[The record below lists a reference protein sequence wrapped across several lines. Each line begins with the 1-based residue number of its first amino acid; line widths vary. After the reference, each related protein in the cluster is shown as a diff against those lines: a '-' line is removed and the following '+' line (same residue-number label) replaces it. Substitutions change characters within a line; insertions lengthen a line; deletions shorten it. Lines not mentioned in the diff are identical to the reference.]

1 MAVNYKGAV
10 PPLMQP
16 GMSRQRGAVQA
27 NGCPMAIFK
36 KIPLITAVLLA
47 PTAPAFAMSGAG
59 CGGDC
64 ASCHSLTQA
73 EASTLLKDL
82 GSVKEV
88 KAAPV
93 RGLWEVV
100 VEREGRSGIVYLDY
114 GKKHLIAGQVF
125 DVATRTPAGEA
136 YPPKKPLER
145 LHPETLSTKNALVMG
160 NPRGKKRLFVFTDPE
175 CPFCA
180 KMHVELKKLAAMEPD
195 LAIYIK
201 LFPLKM
207 HPHAYDKAR
216 VILGARSLALLEKS
230 FAGGKLPE
238 PGPKDSKK
246 PVDDTMKYAESVGI
260 TSTPT
265 LVLPDGRIL
274 AGLKDAKAVQQLLQ

>member
-1 MAVNYKGAV
+1 
-10 PPLMQP
+10 
-16 GMSRQRGAVQA
+16 
-27 NGCPMAIFK
+27 
-36 KIPLITAVLLA
+36 
-47 PTAPAFAMSGAG
+47 MSGDG

-64 ASCHSLTQA
+64 ASCHALTQP
-73 EASTLLKDL
+73 EASVLLKEV

-88 KAAPV
+88 KPAPV

-100 VEREGRSGIVYLDY
+100 MEREGRRGVVYLDY

-125 DVATRTPAGEA
+125 DIAIQTQAGEA
-136 YPPKKPLER
+136 SQPKKPLER
-145 LHPETLSTKNALVMG
+145 LRPEMLSTKNTLVMG

-246 PVDDTMKYAESVGI
+246 PVEETMRYAESVGI
-260 TSTPT
+260 NSTPT

-274 AGLKDAKAVQQLLQ
+274 AGLKDAKAVQQLLH